1 MNMIRFLY
9 MRHILVIYLISGE
22 IKIVIFYSLEL
33 SKSK

>member
-22 IKIVIFYSLEL
+22 IKIAIFYSVEYSN
-33 SKSK
+33 SK